1 MKPEESY
8 MIPYVVEQT
17 AKGERSYDIYSRLLL
32 DRIVFI
38 SGEVHDEMAN
48 AVVAQLLF
56 LQSQD
61 PKKQINVYINSP
73 GGSVTAGLAIYDT
86 MQFISCPVATYC
98 IGQAASMGAVLL
110 TAGRKGLRHALP
122 NARIM
127 IHQPSGGAEGKATD
141 IEITAKEILRLKEVL
156 NGILARHSGRKMAE
170 VVSDTE
176 RDYFMSAGEAK
187 AWGLIDKVVEPKVES
202 R

>member
-1 MKPEESY
+1 MTQSY

-17 AKGERSYDIYSRLLL
+17 GKGERTYDIYSRLLL

-38 SGEVHDEMAN
+38 SGEVNDEMAN
-48 AVVAQLLF
+48 AICAQLLF

-61 PKKQINVYINSP
+61 PKKEISCYVNSP

-86 MQFISCPVATYC
+86 MQFVKCPIATYC

-110 TAGRKGLRHALP
+110 SAGTKGRRFSLP

-127 IHQPSGGAEGKATD
+127 VHQPSGGAEGKATD
-141 IEITAKEILRLKEVL
+141 IEITAKAILRLKDVL
-156 NGILARHSGRKMAE
+156 NGILAKHSGKEFAD
-170 VVSDTE
+170 VVKDTE
-176 RDYFMSAGEAK
+176 RDYFMSAEEAK
-187 AWGLIDKVVEPKVES
+187 AWGLIDEVLG
-202 R
+202 